1 MVRLIRIRMF
11 SVLSVDLDRDQSA
24 LVLREQNAKCI
35 SVSISFFAEQ
45 IMKLGWKA
53 LTPLIVWLV
62 VFMAPIPDGLK
73 PNQWHYFAIFAAVIA
88 GLILES
94 MPAGAVGLI
103 GLTFAGIMGYVDPD
117 PNKSLRWVLSGFS
130 ESTVW
135 LIVGA
140 FVFSIGYRKSG
151 LGKRIAL
158 LLVRALGRRTLGLGY
173 AITLADLVLAPAT
186 PSNTARS
193 GGTIFPIISNI
204 PRIYGSEPGPTAGK
218 IGTYV
223 MWTAFA
229 ATAVTSSLF
238 LTALAPNGAALA
250 IAKKT
255 VGVDVAWLQ
264 WFVGFAPLGILLII
278 LVPLLSYLI
287 CRPEVKASPE
297 IPAWAAGELK
307 TMGPLSRNEW
317 MMSGLVLVA
326 MFLWITGANPNITL
340 PYLGTNY
347 INPTMVV
354 FVIISL
360 LLLTGVVDFADIISD
375 KSAWEVFFYFAT
387 LLTLASG
394 LNEIGF
400 IKWVAVGFAKPLASM
415 SPTMALILLVTLF
428 FWIHYFFSS
437 ITSHTAAV
445 LPVVLA
451 VGTGIAGMSLPSL
464 TLLCVYSLGL
474 MGVISPYATGPA
486 PMYFGSGFIGKGDFW
501 KFGLIFGLIY
511 FAGLIAIVLPWLQAI
526 H

>member
-1 MVRLIRIRMF
+1 
-11 SVLSVDLDRDQSA
+11 LSITWKTFAPLGIW
-24 LVLREQNAKCI
+24 LVLY
-35 SVSISFFAEQ
+35 
-45 IMKLGWKA
+45 
-53 LTPLIVWLV
+53 LV
-62 VFMAPIPDGLK
+62 PVPAGLVA
-73 PNQWHYFAIFAAVIA
+73 NQWHYFAVFAAVIA

-94 MPAGAVGLI
+94 MPVGAVGLI
-103 GLTFAGIMGYVDPD
+103 GLTFAGVMGYVEPD
-117 PNKSLRWVLSGFS
+117 PNKSLRWMLSGFS
-130 ESTVW
+130 EGTVW

-151 LGKRIAL
+151 LGKRLAL
-158 LLVRALGRRTLGLGY
+158 LLVRALGRSTLGLGY
-173 AITLADLVLAPAT
+173 AVALSDLVLAPAT

-193 GGTIFPIISNI
+193 GGTIYPIVSNI
-204 PRIYGSEPGPTAGK
+204 PRIYGSEPGPTAGR

-238 LTALAPNGAALA
+238 LTALAPNAAALS
-250 IAKKT
+250 IAKQIA
-255 VGVDVAWLQ
+255 GVDVGWSQ
-264 WFVGFAPLGILLII
+264 WFIGFAPLGVPLIL
-278 LVPLLSYLI
+278 LVPLLSYLV

-297 IPAWAAGELK
+297 IVVWSANEIRQ
-307 TMGPLSRNEW
+307 MGPLSRHEW
-317 MMSGLVLVA
+317 VMAGLVVLA
-326 MFLWITGANPNITL
+326 MFLWITGSNPNIRL
-340 PYLGTNY
+340 PGLGSNF

-354 FVIISL
+354 FVVISL
-360 LLLTGVVDFADIISD
+360 MLVTGVIEFGDIVAE
-375 KSAWEVFFYFAT
+375 KAAWEVFFYFT
-387 LLTLASG
+387 SLLTLSSG

-400 IKWVAVGFAKPLASM
+400 IKWVAAGVAGPLATL
-415 SPTMALILLVTLF
+415 SPTLAMVLLVALF

-437 ITSHTAAV
+437 ITSHAAAV

-451 VGTGIAGMSLPSL
+451 VGSSIPRMPMATL

-511 FAGLIAIVLPWLQAI
+511 FAGLLLIVRPWLGMI
-526 H
+526 G